1 MSGIRYTRDHEWVV
15 VDGET
20 ARVGISDYAQ
30 DQLGDIV
37 FVEVTALGDTVAR
50 GDVAAVIES
59 VKAASDI
66 YSPVSG
72 TVSRWN
78 EALETAPEAVNEDAE
93 GTGWIL
99 EVSLSDPG
107 ELDELMDAE
116 GYAAFLASL
125 EGPAAGAIRRE

>member
-93 GTGWIL
+93 GAGWIL

-116 GYAAFLASL
+116 AYAAFLASL

>member
-78 EALETAPEAVNEDAE
+78 EALEAAPEAVNEDAE
-93 GTGWIL
+93 GAGWIL